1 MGAVQ
6 LRVRC
11 SLAGVYFS
19 FLSFPSDRDSSTKS
33 SVNEIGKNGVTF
45 WFPGIKRSHIHQPSE
60 KLPLQQDYNSKRSH
74 QGDTLSPV
82 MFTAA
87 LRRSS

>member
-11 SLAGVYFS
+11 SLAGVFFAFPCFL

-33 SVNEIGKNGVTF
+33 SVNKIGKTASRSGSPALNDPTLTNLVRNYPYNNGARNGTVLKQWT
-45 WFPGIKRSHIHQPSE
+45 GTR
-60 KLPLQQDYNSKRSH
+60 L
-74 QGDTLSPV
+74 
-82 MFTAA
+82 
-87 LRRSS
+87 